1 MEAFANGIRIFY
13 EKQGEGAPL
22 ILLHGNGETHEIF
35 DKAVEAFSSQYTVYA
50 LDSRCHG
57 KSEMTSTIS
66 YDEMNHGRTFL
77 FTLPITRSMY
87 VSSKYVTGIVIC
99 LAAWGLSVVFTGA
112 AMAAGRIS
120 SSWEE
125 WLLSCVMFLGVG
137 FLFDALMIPIQL
149 KFGADRG
156 RIVLLVV
163 MLGCVFL
170 GMTAGNMIQKMQLDV
185 SGPVAFLNGL
195 SPVGLGLLAAVVV
208 LAALA
213 ISWLISMG
221 IMRKKEF

>member
-1 MEAFANGIRIFY
+1 MKGLFVKDLYLLSKQKNYVLCLLAISVFLLFRANNATFVSSY
-13 EKQGEGAPL
+13 MT
-22 ILLHGNGETHEIF
+22 ILGSFL
-35 DKAVEAFSSQYTVYA
+35 A
-50 LDSRCHG
+50 LA
-57 KSEMTSTIS
+57 TIS
-66 YDEMNHGRTFL
+66 YDEMNQGRTFL

>member
-1 MEAFANGIRIFY
+1 MKGLFVKDLY
-13 EKQGEGAPL
+13 LLSKQKNYVLCLLAISVFL
-22 ILLHGNGETHEIF
+22 LFRADNATFVSSYMTILGSFL
-35 DKAVEAFSSQYTVYA
+35 A
-50 LDSRCHG
+50 LA
-57 KSEMTSTIS
+57 TIS

-87 VSSKYVTGIVIC
+87 VIC